1 MAMFPIF
8 MLGIVAGILI
18 SYVFFHYVKT
28 IPTNTKFKLQ
38 EDTIKNRQDDM
49 RSMELV
55 NDDLRRQIDELK
67 AKKKSGRKPKVVEE

>member
-38 EDTIKNRQDDM
+38 EDTIKNEVNNLFACIPSNQI
-49 RSMELV
+49 ELNSGV
-55 NDDLRRQIDELK
+55 RRCLIPWAQ
-67 AKKKSGRKPKVVEE
+67 

>member
-28 IPTNTKFKLQ
+28 IPTNTNFKLQ
-38 EDTIKNRQDDM
+38 EDTIKNMQDAM
-49 RSMELV
+49 SSMELV

-67 AKKKSGRKPKVVEE
+67 AKKKPGRKPKVVEE